1 MSTVLVTGGT
11 GVLGSRVVSRLA
23 SGGNA
28 VRVLSRRERQ
38 GGDGVQSFR
47 GELRSGKGLSAAV
60 DGVDTIV
67 HCASSPLWRA
77 RATEVSGLGNLIAA
91 TGAARPHL
99 LYISIVGVDRIP
111 YYYYRAKW
119 EAEQALSASSL
130 PWTILRATQF
140 HYLISKY
147 TIGRLAVAPK
157 GARAQLLDASE
168 VADRMVELVAAGPSG
183 RVADMGGPE
192 ILTMRDVARLQKKV
206 LGRRLW
212 VLELPAVG
220 RTARGFRDGFNLCPD
235 QAAGQITYEEYLRSL
250 RGRLSSEPQPQ

>member
-67 HCASSPLWRA
+67 HRASSPLWRA
-77 RATEVSGLGNLIAA
+77 RATEVSGLRNLIAA

-119 EAEQALSASSL
+119 EAEQGLSASSL

-147 TIGRLAVAPK
+147 AIGRVAVAPK
-157 GARAQLLDASE
+157 GP
-168 VADRMVELVAAGPSG
+168 G
-183 RVADMGGPE
+183 
-192 ILTMRDVARLQKKV
+192 
-206 LGRRLW
+206 
-212 VLELPAVG
+212 
-220 RTARGFRDGFNLCPD
+220 
-235 QAAGQITYEEYLRSL
+235 
-250 RGRLSSEPQPQ
+250 LSSWTP

>member
-1 MSTVLVTGGT
+1 
-11 GVLGSRVVSRLA
+11 
-23 SGGNA
+23 
-28 VRVLSRRERQ
+28 
-38 GGDGVQSFR
+38 VQSFR

-77 RATEVSGLGNLIAA
+77 RATEVSGLRNLIAA

>member
-1 MSTVLVTGGT
+1 MNTVLVTGGT

-23 SGGNA
+23 ADGNA
-28 VRVLSRRERQ
+28 VRVLSRRERP
-38 GGDGVQSFR
+38 GADGVQSFR
-47 GELRSGKGLSAAV
+47 GELRSGKGLRAAV
-60 DGVDTIV
+60 EGVDTIV

-77 RATEVSGLGNLIAA
+77 RTTEVSGLRNLIAA
-91 TGAARPHL
+91 THDARPHL

-119 EAEQALSASSL
+119 EAERVLSASSL

-147 TIGRLAVAPK
+147 ALGPLAVAPK
-157 GARAQLLDASE
+157 GSRVQLLDASE
-168 VADRMVELVAAGPSG
+168 VADQLVELVEAEPSG

-192 ILTMRDVARLQKKV
+192 ILTMRDVAQLQKKV

-220 RTARGFRDGFNLCPD
+220 RTAQGFRDGFNLCPD
-235 QAAGQITYEEYLRSL
+235 QAVGQITYEEYLRSL
-250 RGRLSSEPQPQ
+250 GGTD

>member
-1 MSTVLVTGGT
+1 LRCRAGG
-11 GVLGSRVVSRLA
+11 
-23 SGGNA
+23 
-28 VRVLSRRERQ
+28 
-38 GGDGVQSFR
+38 

-77 RATEVSGLGNLIAA
+77 RATEVSGLRNLIAA